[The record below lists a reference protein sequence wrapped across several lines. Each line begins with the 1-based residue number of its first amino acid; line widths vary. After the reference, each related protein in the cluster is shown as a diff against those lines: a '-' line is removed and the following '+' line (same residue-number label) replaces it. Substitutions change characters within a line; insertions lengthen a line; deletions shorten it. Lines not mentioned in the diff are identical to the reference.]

1 MATYIT
7 FQTVN
12 EADIASNAKATQAG
26 TISFTEKY
34 IYLGL
39 GNGKKKRY
47 AGGGSSSSSGSSGGT
62 TTPINGCKYIGS
74 FISDALAL
82 ADANA
87 AEDALFLNSTQGTLK
102 IIKSGAAESIISGGV
117 SQTDLTSVQN
127 TLESKIN
134 LKANIVDVYTKGEV
148 YSKVESETNFAKKAD
163 VYTKTESDSTF
174 ATKADTYTKT
184 EADSKIA
191 AAVKVETDRATATET
206 QLNQKIDL
214 KTQAVTYGASIEL
227 KVNDFVIHANKIY
240 LATKAFTTTGVFDTD
255 KANLYDLASSMSST
269 LGVVEYSAGI
279 EIKNGQQVIHENKL
293 YVCKADITTTDWT
306 TDETNMIAASADIDL
321 SGYYKKSE
329 VDAIAAAKEDK
340 LTQGTGVVV
349 SRVGST
355 ITVGA
360 DMTITADGEK
370 IVQRDADGKA
380 YAKNGSTLTDDELV
394 NYATFKTTTD
404 AINTTVTNTKT
415 NLETKVATA
424 TNTVN
429 SFSSRLTKV
438 ENATGVSSGS
448 YQVYTLM
455 LDMTKAATDP
465 TSCITLLDDAKGKTR
480 DQIVNFLGFYPV
492 SLSNGSEYQ
501 KLNPNNYKQTAA
513 SAAATLAI
521 GIDVMVCFPR
531 RGVKRWKEGSRLYM
545 SITNNPSASGYSYAS
560 FINGTKDN
568 TEFYY
573 GAYEGYVLNSKL
585 YSVSGYTP
593 AVNTTL
599 TNFRKYAQA
608 RGTGYQLI
616 DVGMVDYVQCCYLMV
631 YQSLNSQKTVGM
643 GRCSGGSVINTGG
656 SDTWGLHSQN
666 ATSTLL
672 TATTNN
678 VKCLGIED
686 LWGNAWDWVDGL
698 YIDNV
703 YNICKSSDPSL
714 FNDSGKG
721 YKVCKDRGIIW
732 GSDSSYEIGHISEV
746 CWDDERGFLPK
757 SVNNGSDS
765 TFFCDYFWQSVSR
778 CAIFGGSSDH
788 GSTAG
793 VFCWNLNDAAS
804 YSSTYNS
811 SRLAYR
817 K

>member
-47 AGGGSSSSSGSSGGT
+47 AGGGSSSSGSSSS
-62 TTPINGCKYIGS
+62 TPINGCKYIGS
-74 FISDALAL
+74 FTSDALAL

-134 LKANIVDVYTKGEV
+134 LKANIIDVYTKGEV

-163 VYTKTESDSTF
+163 VYTKTESDTTF

-415 NLETKVATA
+415 NLEAKVATA

-438 ENATGVSSGS
+438 EDATGVSSGS

-455 LDMTKAATDP
+455 LDMTKAVTDP

-480 DQIVNFLGFYPV
+480 DQIVSFLGFYPV

-501 KLNPNNYKQTAA
+501 KLNPNNYKQTTA

-545 SITNNPSASGYSYAS
+545 SITNNPNASGYSYAS

-593 AVNTTL
+593 AVNATL

-698 YIDNV
+698 FIDNV

-721 YKVCKDRGIIW
+721 YISKGKGINY
-732 GSDSSYEIGHISEV
+732 GSGEVGHISEV
-746 CWDDERGFLPK
+746 CWDDERGFLPQ
-757 SVNNGSDS
+757 SVQNGSDS
-765 TFFCDYFWQSVSR
+765 TFFCDYFWQNVSR
-778 CAIFGGSSDH
+778 CAIFGCSYYH
-788 GSTAG
+788 GSVAG
-793 VFCWNLNDAAS
+793 VFCWHLHDTAS
-804 YSSTYNS
+804 DSGAVTS

>member
-74 FISDALAL
+74 FTSDALAL

-184 EADSKIA
+184 ESDTKIA

-501 KLNPNNYKQTAA
+501 KLNPNNYKQTTA

-545 SITNNPSASGYSYAS
+545 SITNNPNASGYSYAS

-721 YKVCKDRGIIW
+721 YVSKGEGINY
-732 GSDSSYEIGHISEV
+732 GNSSTGEIGHISEV

-765 TFFCDYFWQSVSR
+765 TFFCDYFWQNASR
-778 CAIFGGSSDH
+778 CAHFGGSYYF
-788 GSTAG
+788 GSKAG
-793 VFCWNLNDAAS
+793 VFCWYLSIAAS
-804 YSSTYNS
+804 ASAADIS

>member
-47 AGGGSSSSSGSSGGT
+47 AGGGGSSGGSSGT

-74 FISDALAL
+74 FTTDTLAL
-82 ADANA
+82 ADSNA

-163 VYTKTESDSTF
+163 VYTKTESDATF

-191 AAVKVETDRATATET
+191 AAVKVEADRAVATET

-269 LGVVEYSAGI
+269 LGVVEYSVGI

-306 TDETNMIAASADIDL
+306 TDEANMIAASADIDL

-380 YAKNGSTLTDDELV
+380 YAKNGSTLSNDELV
-394 NYATFKTTTD
+394 NYATFKKTTD

-415 NLETKVATA
+415 DLETKVTTA

-429 SFSSRLTKV
+429 NFSSRLTKV

-492 SLSNGSEYQ
+492 TLSNGSEYQ
-501 KLNPNNYKQTAA
+501 KLNPNNYKQTTA

-616 DVGMVDYVQCCYLMV
+616 DIGMVDYVQCCYLMV

-698 YIDNV
+698 FIDNV

-721 YKVCKDRGIIW
+721 YVSKGKGINY
-732 GSDSSYEIGHISEV
+732 GEGGVGHISEV
-746 CWDDERGFLPK
+746 CWDDERGFLPQ
-757 SVNNGSDS
+757 SVQNGSDS
-765 TFFCDYFWQSVSR
+765 TFFCDYFWQNASR
-778 CAIFGGSSDH
+778 CACFGGSYNC
-788 GSTAG
+788 GWGVG
-793 VFCWNLNDAAS
+793 VFCWHLYHTAS
-804 YSSTYNS
+804 DSYAGRS